1 MRDRPIWTCAT
12 ALQHTPPFRRNQSL
26 RPLSCTPTRW
36 KASLHQPLQR
46 TYSGYRYHTRPY
58 ASRHRTTACYLSPAW
73 TSIPRRIGMHIWA
86 TGAPEC
92 TSHDALSVLV
102 STWSRPR
109 LSSRLQLSRLTVR
122 RALTEPPARY
132 LLPWL
137 RAVFRLTLRL
147 LFLETAPAP
156 ARRLRRF
163 RASPRLLV
171 VAWVAGF

>member
-1 MRDRPIWTCAT
+1 MRDRPIWTRVT
-12 ALQHTPPFRRNQSL
+12 ALQHTLPFRRNQSL

-36 KASLHQPLQR
+36 KASPHQPLKR
-46 TYSGYRYHTRPY
+46 TYSAYRCHTRPY

-73 TSIPRRIGMHIWA
+73 ISIPRRIGMPIWA
-86 TGAPEC
+86 TGTPGC
-92 TSHDALSVLV
+92 TSHDALCVLV
-102 STWSRPR
+102 SSWSRPH

-132 LLPWL
+132 LPRWL
-137 RAVFRLTLRL
+137 RVAFRLTLRR

-156 ARRLRRF
+156 AQQPRRS
-163 RASPRLLV
+163 RASPRLLA